1 MNTQGRKTFVYGFP
15 ACPLLKRKSSVCLC
29 SSKSVCFHV
38 RAVSV
43 VVYLVFDVLLA
54 CGTLKEGE
62 SLGWLV
68 VALAAVYTIFALLQ
82 FIAAAKGIKG
92 CGRKE
97 AAEDLKKWGV
107 ILLIVSIIAGLFNCY
122 ASVSQGASV
131 VSGVISAVFSLV
143 LPVLYLYGAS
153 LNEKA

>member
-1 MNTQGRKTFVYGFP
+1 MKHGNMKKKKGGIFMPGKNFIRIPSILMIAGG
-15 ACPLLKRKSSVCLC
+15 
-29 SSKSVCFHV
+29 
-38 RAVSV
+38 AVSV

-92 CGRKE
+92 CDRKE

-107 ILLIVSIIAGLFNCY
+107 ILLIISIIAGLFNCY